1 MQLSGWGR
9 YPAAEVHLAHARSA
23 AEVSAAVAG
32 AGHVIARG
40 NGRAY
45 GDAALCPELTLEMG
59 RMDRLLSFDQETGWL
74 TCQAGVLIA
83 DILRVFVPRGF
94 FPMVVPGTKFVSVG
108 GAIAADIHGK
118 NHHGA
123 GSFCDH
129 VNEISLLTASG
140 EVVRC
145 SAAENPTLFAATR
158 GGMGLTGVILSAT
171 IKLQKIETAYIRQ
184 ATVKAGSLD
193 DVMAGFEAS
202 GEAPYS
208 VAWIDCLARGKSLG
222 RSLLY
227 LGAHARVNELDPDA
241 RLKPLSIPARD
252 PFGGAARVPFD
263 VPALALNRFSMGLF
277 NEIYYRRGKPGM
289 KVIDYDR
296 AFFPLDS
303 VRDWNRLYGRRGLVQ
318 YQCVV
323 PKAEAE
329 RNVARILEETSRA
342 GLGSFLAVLKLLG
355 SEGDGMLS
363 FPMPGYTLALDFPV
377 SPSTFA
383 LVKGLDRIVADCGG
397 RIYLAKDALSDAA
410 LMAPAYPRLA
420 EFRQQRAESGA
431 DRKFTSLMAQRLLL

>member
-1 MQLSGWGR
+1 MTMQLSGWGR
-9 YPAAEVHLAHARSA
+9 YPSTEVRLAHARSA
-23 AEVSAAVAG
+23 AEVSAAIAG
-32 AGHVIARG
+32 SEHVIARG
-40 NGRAY
+40 SGRAY

-59 RMDRLLSFDQETGWL
+59 RMDRMLSFDAETGWL
-74 TCQAGVLIA
+74 TCQAGVLLA

-129 VNEISLLTASG
+129 VKEISLLTASG

-145 SAAENPTLFAATR
+145 SATENPALFAATC
-158 GGMGLTGVILSAT
+158 GGMGLTGVILAAT
-171 IKLQKIETAYIRQ
+171 IKLQTVETAYIKQ
-184 ATVKAGSLD
+184 ATVKAASLN

-202 GEAPYS
+202 AEAPYS
-208 VAWIDCLARGKSLG
+208 VAWIDCLARGKALG

-227 LGAHARVNELDPDA
+227 LGAHARVSELGPEA
-241 RLKPLSIPARD
+241 RVKPLTAPPRA
-252 PFGGAARVPFD
+252 AARVPFD
-263 VPALALNRFSMGLF
+263 MPGFALNRLSVSLF
-277 NEIYYRRGKPGM
+277 NAVYYRRGRPGM

-303 VRDWNRLYGRRGLVQ
+303 VLDWNRIYGRRGLVQ
-318 YQCVV
+318 YQCVL
-323 PKAEAE
+323 PKGEAE
-329 RNVARILEETSRA
+329 RSLVRILDETSRA

-355 SEGDGMLS
+355 REGKGMLS

-377 SPSTFA
+377 SPETFA
-383 LVKGLDRIVADCGG
+383 LLKRLDRIVADCGG
-397 RIYLAKDALSDAA
+397 RLYLAKDALSDAE
-410 LMAPAYPRLA
+410 LMARGYPRLT
-420 EFRQQRAESGA
+420 EFRAERAASGA
-431 DRKFTSLMAQRLLL
+431 DRKFSSLMAQRLAL